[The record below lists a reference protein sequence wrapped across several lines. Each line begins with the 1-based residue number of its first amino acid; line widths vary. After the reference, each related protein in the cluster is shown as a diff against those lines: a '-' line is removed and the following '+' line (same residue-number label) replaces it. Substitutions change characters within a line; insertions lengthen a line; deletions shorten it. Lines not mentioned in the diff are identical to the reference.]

1 MRTPRGLLVA
11 LVTLAVSAD
20 IIAYSVAVPVL
31 PDIGRRLGASPGTIG
46 LLFASFGVTLF
57 LASIPMGAVSD
68 RAGRKWPMIAG
79 LAALAISTVAFA
91 FADRLVWLFA
101 ARLVQGGADAVTWVV
116 GLALVADLYGPGE
129 RGRMTGIVMSGASF
143 SYMIG
148 PSAGGWLYGI
158 GGMRLPFL
166 VVAALSTMTL
176 LAWLFVDLPAPAA
189 GVDEEQPPIR
199 DVIRVPNVARC
210 VALVIVAAATLSM
223 IEPIG
228 ALHLSALGSSPAR
241 IGLVFG
247 AAALTNSILHPV
259 FGRLGDRFG
268 AGTMTIVGLIVSG
281 CVMPLFSRIGS
292 FESALVIVPIQTA
305 AISMPLTPSLAYMV
319 DAVSQA
325 RGESH
330 GIAYGVYNVAWAIG
344 LLAGP
349 AIGGYLYQLL
359 GFAPLILTWAPAMLV
374 ATLMIARGGRRPA
387 PMAAVQ

>member
-11 LVTLAVSAD
+11 LVTLAVSVD
-20 IIAYSVAVPVL
+20 IIAYSIAVPVL
-31 PDIGRRLGASPGTIG
+31 PDISRRLGASPGTIG

-79 LAALAISTVAFA
+79 LAALAIATAGFA
-91 FADRLVWLFA
+91 FADRLLWLFV
-101 ARLVQGGADAVTWVV
+101 ARLVQGAADAVTWVV

-148 PSAGGWLYGI
+148 PSAGGWLYEV
-158 GGMRLPFL
+158 GGLRLPFL
-166 VVAALSTMTL
+166 ALAALSTATL
-176 LAWLFVDLPAPAA
+176 VAWVFVDLPRPP
-189 GVDEEQPPIR
+189 GGDEREQPPIR
-199 DVIRVPNVARC
+199 DVIRAPNVARC

-223 IEPIG
+223 VEPIG
-228 ALHLSALGSSPAR
+228 SLYLSSLGVTPGR
-241 IGLVFG
+241 VGIVFG
-247 AAALTNSILHPV
+247 AGALTNSMLHPIY
-259 FGRLGDRFG
+259 GRLGDRFG
-268 AGTMTIVGLIVSG
+268 ARTMTVTGLMVCG
-281 CVMPLFSRIGS
+281 LVLPLYALTWS
-292 FESALVIVPIQTA
+292 FASALVLFVIQAA
-305 AISMPLTPSLAYMV
+305 AISLPLTPSLAYMV

-349 AIGGYLYQLL
+349 AIGGYGYELL
-359 GFAPLILTWAPAMLV
+359 GFSQLIMAWAPAV
-374 ATLMIARGGRRPA
+374 IVTTVVIARSGGNPA
-387 PMAAVQ
+387 VAAAR

>member
-20 IIAYSVAVPVL
+20 IIAYSIAVPVL
-31 PDIGRRLGASPGTIG
+31 PDIGRRFGASPGTIG

-68 RAGRKWPMIAG
+68 RAGRKRPMIAG
-79 LAALAISTVAFA
+79 LAALAIATVAFA

-101 ARLVQGGADAVTWVV
+101 ARLVQGAADAVTWVV
-116 GLALVADLYGPGE
+116 GLAVIADLYGPGE

-148 PSAGGWLYGI
+148 PSAGGWLYDI
-158 GGMRLPFL
+158 GGLRLPFL
-166 VVAALSTMTL
+166 VVAALSTVTL
-176 LAWLFVDLPAPAA
+176 VAWLFVDLAKPAGGAE
-189 GVDEEQPPIR
+189 EEQPPIR
-199 DVIRVPNVARC
+199 DVIRAPNVARC

-228 ALHLSALGSSPAR
+228 ALRLSALGSSPAR

-247 AAALTNSILHPV
+247 AAALTNSLLHPV

-268 AGTMTIVGLIVSG
+268 AETMTIIGLIVSG
-281 CVMPLFSRIGS
+281 CVMPLFSRLGS
-292 FESALVIVPIQTA
+292 FEWALVIVPIQAA

-330 GIAYGVYNVAWAIG
+330 GVAYGVYNVAWAIG
-344 LLAGP
+344 LLGGP
-349 AIGGYLYQLL
+349 AIGGYVYELL
-359 GFAPLILTWAPAMLV
+359 GFSPLILAWAPAV
-374 ATLMIARGGRRPA
+374 IISTVVIARSGRKA
-387 PMAAVQ
+387 EVAAVQ